1 MGRDKTKTPKNGLSR
16 RSLLRTMGLGS
27 GAIAAA
33 ALPALPL
40 PETGPKV
47 QGPDA
52 VPFTLN
58 INGRDLKLNVEPRTT
73 LLNALR
79 NHLDLT
85 GTKVVCDRGSCGA
98 CTVHLDGKP

>member
-1 MGRDKTKTPKNGLSR
+1 MAKDKTKGLSR
-16 RSLLRTMGLGS
+16 RSLLKTVGLGG
-27 GAIAAA
+27 GAVAASQ
-33 ALPALPL
+33 LPSFGQKA
-40 PETGPKV
+40 GPKV

-52 VPFTLN
+52 VPLTLT
-58 INGRDLKLNVEPRTT
+58 INGKEHTLRAEPRVT

-98 CTVHLDGKP
+98 CTVHLD